1 MYILGIACHYHDASA
16 ALLKDGR
23 LVAASEEERFTRV
36 KHDNSF
42 PSKAIEFCLS
52 YAGMGWNDIS
62 YVAFY
67 ENPIAKFDRIV
78 QTFVETWPSGFVSFW
93 KAIPSWLGEKLS
105 IEKEIRKLGY
115 KGKIVYCDH
124 HMSHAASAFFVS
136 PFERAAIMTIDGVGE
151 WTTASLKIG
160 EGNRITPL
168 KEIVFP
174 HSLGL
179 LYSTITAYLGFQV
192 NNDEYKMMGLSAYGK
207 PEYYDAFKKII
218 DVKDDGSFR
227 LDMKYFDYRSKSRM
241 WSRELERLLGEPR
254 RPGEEFAQRHKD
266 IAASV
271 QKITEEIYFKIANH
285 LYELTK
291 LGSLCIAGGVGLN
304 CVANGKLYTQTP
316 FKRVF
321 VQPNAGDGGGSL
333 GAAYFVWNQMLNNP
347 RSFEMRHAYY
357 GSEFGNDYIKAFLD
371 GLGAKYEYME
381 DAELVKRV
389 AALLADNKVV
399 GWFRGRLE
407 WGPRALGSRSILANP
422 APKWMKERVN
432 EIKMREQFR
441 PFAGS
446 VMQERV
452 QECFETPEENHYSPF
467 MVFAFRVKD
476 DRRDSVVAITHEDGT
491 CRIQTVNKDDN
502 GIYYDVISEFHR
514 LTGTP
519 VVLNTSFNLK
529 KEPIVRT
536 PEQAY
541 DDFAKTG
548 MDCLVLGNYFLA
560 KPERQQPPAAG
571 SG

>member
-1 MYILGIACHYHDASA
+1 VYILGIACHYHDASA
-16 ALLKDGR
+16 ALVKDGQ

-42 PSKAIEFCLS
+42 PRKAIEFCLS
-52 YAGMGWNDIS
+52 QAGIGWNDIS

-105 IEKEIRKLGY
+105 IEKQIRKLGY
-115 KGKIVYCDH
+115 RGSIVYCDH
-124 HMSHAASAFFVS
+124 HMSHAAGAFFVS

-151 WTTASLKIG
+151 WTTTSLKLG
-160 EGNRITPL
+160 EGNHITPL

-192 NNDEYKMMGLSAYGK
+192 NNDEYKMMGLGAYGK
-207 PEYYDAFKKII
+207 PTYYDAFKKIV

-227 LDMKYFDYRSKSRM
+227 LDMRYFDYRAKSRM
-241 WSRELERLLGEPR
+241 WSREFERVLGEPR
-254 RPGEEFAQRHKD
+254 RPGEEFTQRHKD

-271 QKITEEIYFKIANH
+271 QKVTEEVYFKIANH
-285 LYELTK
+285 LHELT
-291 LGSLCIAGGVGLN
+291 GADDLCISGGVGLN
-304 CVANGKLYTQTP
+304 CVANGMLYARTP

-333 GAAYFVWNQMLNNP
+333 GAAFFIWNQMLGNP

-357 GSEFGNDYIKAFLD
+357 GSGFENDYIKAFLD
-371 GLGAKYEYME
+371 SRGANYEYVE

-407 WGPRALGSRSILANP
+407 WGPRALGNRSILANP
-422 APKWMKERVN
+422 APKWMKDHVN
-432 EIKMREQFR
+432 EIKLREQFR

-446 VMQERV
+446 VLQERV
-452 QECFETPEENHYSPF
+452 HECFDVPEDGHSSPF
-467 MVFAFRVKD
+467 MVFAFGVKEG
-476 DRRDSVVAITHEDGT
+476 RRDAVAAITHEDGT
-491 CRIQTVNKDDN
+491 CRIQTVNRGDN
-502 GIYYDVISEFHR
+502 GAYYDVISEFHK

-529 KEPIVRT
+529 TEPIVRT
-536 PEQAY
+536 PEDAY

-560 KPERQQPPAAG
+560 KT
-571 SG
+571 